1 MDLDF
6 FGLKRDPFADALESD
21 LYCPTQVH
29 EEATAALTRWVGATP
44 GAVLLVGDAGCGKT
58 VLAQRLCAEHG
69 EADRRLELTCSRA
82 AGSQILTGLCQKFG
96 IQPATGGGGLR
107 TLSRIRNYLR
117 NKVRSKGRFLIVV
130 DQAQDMDAE
139 TAEQLAALVR
149 EDGGGERGCQI
160 LLVGR
165 SGAQTLLQNEGRALR
180 RQVRSLIQLP
190 PMSLRDTTVYI
201 AHRLAAAGAS
211 ADIFDAQAS
220 ARVHALAGGNVRRV
234 NQLCALAMEAARSA
248 GLKRVTIAHTAEAA
262 RRAALAVAFATDPVP
277 SVPQRSPV
285 EARPTPRPSET
296 PEFITTPTAE
306 AVRGSVLAESTT
318 DRDELETSLV
328 APAGAGPSGAT
339 PKPVAFAPSIDERFP
354 SGGSSAP
361 TDDLNELDFAHHAAP
376 TGMTATAAAPTP
388 GAGIEVQHAMDSLIA
403 NGEALLA
410 RLEESLDRTD
420 GRGEAEPAP
429 TFDSSGTESRLEQAL
444 VRGERLL
451 HKLTGAAERITRA
464 VETSEARATQAAN
477 VYQNTA
483 RLMMARVENAQ
494 SVSRQLTTQLERLEV
509 VSREARE
516 AEWRLQQTRTQQ
528 TEWTHQTDELAS
540 RLEHT
545 RVAAERTGAE
555 LARSLRGGQELADS
569 LTTAVGQGQTLV
581 RDLPE
586 RLSKTDETLS
596 ALTRQTRAVEQLQ
609 DTFQKSTTGWKT
621 TLQSAVASAERASEQ
636 LKGRVDHAGAML
648 SQTEASLARIGEHA
662 TRIDEW
668 KSIEEQAARRCTE
681 LQECVEDLRQRL
693 ETSTTRADR
702 AATTIAEATEEAQQ
716 AQTRLAETG
725 DKLQGCE
732 QQVMD
737 RMLALGAACERADAS
752 QLAAEKLGDLLS
764 HVQRAHE
771 RGETSLR
778 QLKELLTR
786 ADRLAEF
793 FREDDSPGGRSR
805 ASMLIEKLTL
815 ARDRAAEAQSE
826 LATQTRENEARAEA
840 ARTQVTSLLDR
851 VAAQL
856 QKHGDIDAVLADAQ
870 QIADRLRTD
879 VAAAQ
884 DRLGALASHIAA
896 ASSVMNELS
905 EQHQHTRADLKDAR
919 QSEQHLVEV
928 RQQIEALVK
937 DLWEIGA
944 SAQAQGDRLTERKG
958 EIEPLIAQL
967 ETLLSQSQ
975 TQTDALTQENAA
987 AKQQTDALRATGAG
1001 AGKLVEKLAGITQSL
1016 QSAKVLRDAMT
1027 VLVTQAGAAHQA
1039 LAKTQSDVQSCL
1051 DQLRGTHDQALVTLG
1066 EQRQLH
1072 DQSVTSAERL
1082 ENACRQ
1088 ARQTSV
1094 EIAEAESK
1102 CHETLSRAH
1111 EAVERAQLVASAA
1124 DDLLRQLSDKEGT
1137 IEVGDR
1143 MLREFITQAQG
1154 LADRL
1159 KEVHARTGQIE
1170 RQIADLSTEPQ
1181 KVVVEARQQADQ
1193 LDKVCKAVQKV
1204 FAGLSKVSLD
1214 ATKRIEEFRKTSQET
1229 DSRLERLA
1237 TETEH
1242 AACTLKEWVE
1252 EAIRA
1257 QSRLASTLAK
1267 SPSVLATHPQQTLQ
1281 ALSGVLDPPGSS
1293 SLASRLPRPPRRE
1306 AEERTTKG
1314 ELITSAAENIVR
1326 PRSKT
1331 QVINDLVRDAQRI
1344 VQEPAKA

>member
-6 FGLKRDPFADALESD
+6 FGLKRDPFADALDSD

-29 EEATAALTRWVGATP
+29 EEATAALKRWVGSTP

-58 VLAQRLCAEHG
+58 VLARRLCAEHG

-96 IQPATGGGGLR
+96 IQPAAGGGGLR

-117 NKVRSKGRFLIVV
+117 NKVRTKGRFLVVV

-201 AHRLAAAGAS
+201 AHRLAAAGAG
-211 ADIFDAQAS
+211 AEIFDAQAS
-220 ARVHALAGGNVRRV
+220 ARIHALAGGNARRV
-234 NQLCALAMEAARSA
+234 NQICAHALEAARSA
-248 GLKRVTIAHTAEAA
+248 ELQRVTIAHTAEAA
-262 RRAALAVAFATDPVP
+262 RRAALAVAAATDTPPAP
-277 SVPQRSPV
+277 SERLPGG
-285 EARPTPRPSET
+285 ARPMRDAPVTREI
-296 PEFITTPTAE
+296 ITTPITE
-306 AVRGSVLAESTT
+306 PNRGAVLAESTI
-318 DRDELETSLV
+318 DRDGLETSLL
-328 APAGAGPSGAT
+328 ASACAGPASAAAR
-339 PKPVAFAPSIDERFP
+339 PVGLEPSIDERFSP
-354 SGGSSAP
+354 GAPSAP
-361 TDDLNELDFAHHAAP
+361 TDDFNKLGFAPPTAP
-376 TGMTATAAAPTP
+376 TAMTAAAPTP

-420 GRGEAEPAP
+420 VRGEAEMGP
-429 TFDSSGTESRLEQAL
+429 TFDPSGTESRLEHAL

-451 HKLTGAAERITRA
+451 QKLSGAAERITRA

-494 SVSRQLTTQLERLEV
+494 SVSRQLTTQIERLET

-528 TEWTHQTDELAS
+528 NEWTHQTDELAA

-569 LTTAVGQGQTLV
+569 LTTAVQQGQTLV

-636 LKGRVDHAGAML
+636 LKGRVDHAGAAL
-648 SQTEASLARIGEHA
+648 SQTETSLARIGEHA
-662 TRIDEW
+662 ARIDEL

-681 LQECVEDLRQRL
+681 LQECTDDLRQRL
-693 ETSTTRADR
+693 ETSTHRAER
-702 AATTIAEATEEAQQ
+702 ATAAIAEATEEARQ

-725 DKLQGCE
+725 DKLQSCE
-732 QQVMD
+732 QQVVD

-752 QLAAEKLGDLLS
+752 QLAAEQLGDLLA
-764 HVQRAHE
+764 HAQRAHE

-786 ADRLAEF
+786 ADRLSEF
-793 FREDDSPGGRSR
+793 FREDDSAGGRSR
-805 ASMLIEKLTL
+805 AAVLIEKLTL
-815 ARDRAAEAQSE
+815 ARDRAAEAQAE

-840 ARTQVTSLLDR
+840 ARTQVGSLLDR

-870 QIADRLRTD
+870 QITDRLRTE
-879 VAAAQ
+879 VVAAQ
-884 DRLGALASHIAA
+884 DRLAALASHIAA

-928 RQQIEALVK
+928 RGQMEALVK

-944 SAQAQGDRLTERKG
+944 SAQAQGDRLAERQG
-958 EIEPLIAQL
+958 EIEPLVTQL
-967 ETLLSQSQ
+967 ETLV
-975 TQTDALTQENAA
+975 TQTKTQTAALTEENAA
-987 AKQQTDALRATGAG
+987 ARQQTDALRATGAG

-1027 VLVTQAGAAHQA
+1027 VLVTQAGAAHEA

-1082 ENACRQ
+1082 ESACRQ

-1094 EIAEAESK
+1094 EVAEAEAK

-1143 MLREFITQAQG
+1143 MLREFITQAHG
-1154 LADRL
+1154 LAERL

-1237 TETEH
+1237 TETEQ

-1257 QSRLASTLAK
+1257 QSRLAATLAK
-1267 SPSVLATHPQQTLQ
+1267 SPSVLLTHPQQTLQ
-1281 ALSGVLDPPGSS
+1281 AMSGVLDSS
-1293 SLASRLPRPPRRE
+1293 GTPSLASRLPRPPRRDVDD
-1306 AEERTTKG
+1306 RTTKA
-1314 ELITSAAENIVR
+1314 EPTTAAAENIVR
-1326 PRSKT
+1326 PRTKA